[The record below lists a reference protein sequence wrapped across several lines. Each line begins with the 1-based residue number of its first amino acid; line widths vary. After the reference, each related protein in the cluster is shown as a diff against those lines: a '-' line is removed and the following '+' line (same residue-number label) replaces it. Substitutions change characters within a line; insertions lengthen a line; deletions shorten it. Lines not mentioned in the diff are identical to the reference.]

1 MSCNLLVLEQT
12 VEGKIATT
20 PTISSIIAGVQV
32 QEAMKLIHG
41 LPTLA
46 SKGYVFEGMNHS
58 SYVVEYT
65 ENPDCMSHYTLPQI
79 VHLRESSEEL
89 TLAELRQRAQS
100 DLGSPEV
107 VIEFSRDVVQKF
119 VCPACN
125 EEEELYQPVGS
136 VPFERA
142 KCKKDGQLRTVVA
155 LHSYAG
161 EAELGGR
168 HVSKL
173 GLPLLDVFIARTGP
187 REIAYIPYGDVS
199 QVLGPLASGQKAS
212 IALKS

>member
-1 MSCNLLVLEQT
+1 
-12 VEGKIATT
+12 VEGKIPTT
-20 PTISSIIAGVQV
+20 PTISSIIAGVEV
-32 QEAMKLIHG
+32 QEAVKLIHG

-65 ENPDCMSHYTLPQI
+65 ENADCMSHYTLPQ
-79 VHLRESSEEL
+79 VMHLRERSGEL
-89 TLAELRQRAQS
+89 TLAKLRERAQS
-100 DLGSPEV
+100 DLGSLEV

-125 EEEELYQPVGS
+125 EEEELYQPLGS

-142 KCKKDGQLRTVVA
+142 KCKNDGQLRTVVS

-168 HVSKL
+168 HLSNL
-173 GLPLLDVFIARTGP
+173 GLPLLDIFVARTGP
-187 REIAYIPYGDVS
+187 REIAYIPYGDAP
-199 QVLGPLASGQKAS
+199 QVLGPLASQPNVPVA
-212 IALKS
+212 

>member
-1 MSCNLLVLEQT
+1 
-12 VEGKIATT
+12 
-20 PTISSIIAGVQV
+20 VQV
-32 QEAMKLIHG
+32 QEAVKLIHG

-65 ENPDCMSHYTLPQI
+65 ENADCMSHYTLPLV
-79 VHLRESSEEL
+79 VHLRESAEEL
-89 TLAELRQRAQS
+89 TLGELRGRAQS

-119 VCPACN
+119 VCPACSQ
-125 EEEELYQPVGS
+125 EEELYQPLGS

-142 KCKKDGQLRTVVA
+142 KCKNDGQLRTVVA

-161 EAELGGR
+161 EAELSGR
-168 HVSKL
+168 PLGRL
-173 GLPLLDVFIARTGP
+173 GLPLLDAFVARTGE
-187 REIAYIPYGDVS
+187 REIAYIPYGDAP
-199 QVLGPLASGQKAS
+199 QVLGPLASKQNVPV
-212 IALKS
+212 ALKS

>member
-1 MSCNLLVLEQT
+1 
-12 VEGKIATT
+12 
-20 PTISSIIAGVQV
+20 VQV
-32 QEAMKLIHG
+32 QEAVKLIHG

-65 ENPDCMSHYTLPQI
+65 ENADCMSHYTLPQI
-79 VHLRESSEEL
+79 VHLRESSDEL
-89 TLAELRQRAQS
+89 TLVELRERAQS

-125 EEEELYQPVGS
+125 EEEELYAPLGS
-136 VPFERA
+136 IPFERA
-142 KCKKDGQLRTVVA
+142 KCKNDGHLRTVVA
-155 LHSYAG
+155 LHLYAG

-168 HVSKL
+168 QLSKL
-173 GLPLLDVFIARTGP
+173 GLPLLDVFVARTGP
-187 REIAYIPYGDVS
+187 REIAYIPYGDAS
-199 QVLGPLASGQKAS
+199 QVLGALACEQNLP